1 MNLRNERFI
10 HFDICTYR
18 LNGAWR
24 TLKTIKENCSHPL
37 VGPAF
42 RFALVEYAVPY
53 TGSDGTSKKR
63 YRLGTQYVPTK
74 LLRLHERLVASRNQI
89 QAHADLSILNAK
101 LSYVDLD
108 GERLVSIGQDNIN
121 GLEELAHIDEIIR
134 LIEGTLDNMYAD
146 RENLKREL
154 AL

>member
-1 MNLRNERFI
+1 MNQRNEAFI

-24 TLKTIKENCSHPL
+24 TLKTIKEHPGHPL

-53 TGSDGTSKKR
+53 TRSDGANKER
-63 YRLGTQYVPTK
+63 YSLGMQYVPGDF
-74 LLRLHERLVASRNQI
+74 LPLHERLLASRNQI
-89 QAHADLSILNAK
+89 QAHADLSILDAK

-108 GERLVSIGQDNIN
+108 GQRLVSIGQNNIN
-121 GLEELAHIDEIIR
+121 GLEELPNIDEIIL

-146 RENLKREL
+146 RDNLKLTLEP
-154 AL
+154 